1 MDYTTLVI
9 ALEIIASVYGTHFPD
24 SIHTE
29 KIQAAIVYFEENETK
44 IVPPRVIEKVCTKPD
59 EYWAYNATVL
69 LYYLHIETP
78 PEHREALF
86 RLYMFTYYHAGLTDD
101 KRMFQIPNHDRRAV
115 IDFYNSG
122 V

>member
-1 MDYTTLVI
+1 MDYSTLVI
-9 ALEIIASVYGTHFPD
+9 ALEIIASVYGTHYPD

-44 IVPPRVIEKVCTKPD
+44 IVPPKVIKRVCMKSD

-69 LYYLHIETP
+69 LYYLHIDAP
-78 PEHREALF
+78 PVHQEALF
-86 RLYMFTYYHAGLTDD
+86 RLYLFTYYHAGLTDD
-101 KRMFQIPNHDRRAV
+101 KEMSKIPNKDRRTV